1 MEKPIVHHNP
11 SLLNDIRTI
20 IEQGRREAYAAVSQV
35 TIATYWNIGRRIVEE
50 EQGGAERAVYGDYL
64 LKNLAEQLTAEFGQG
79 FNKRSLEK
87 YRQFYLSFKD
97 L

>member
-50 EQGGAERAVYGDYL
+50 EQGGDNRAQYGTRL
-64 LKNLAEQLTAEFGQG
+64 LKVLASLLLVEFGAG
-79 FNKRSLEK
+79 YSERCLED
-87 YRQFYLSFKD
+87 YRRF
-97 L
+97 